1 MSEDKHVYDALNHQP
16 YHLTEGV
23 FLSEVDGQLKNLIK
37 HDHPQ
42 LKDDDFIS
50 NKNLLHYRLIFLNNT
65 IERAQVTNDYIRE
78 TVYDVT
84 KNGDYQTMDVQEAL
98 DSKVTF
104 GQRIADDVARF
115 GGSWTFIISFTLF
128 MAIWMAVN
136 VYKPFGIQFDAY
148 PFILLNLALSTLAAI
163 QAPLIM
169 MSQIGPVIMTA
180 CRPRMTL
187 MSTRNPKRESVFS
200 IPNWI
205 TWFNKTN
212 QTSCRCKSFRQKCW
226 LLLPNSW
233 MIYKRLIT
241 SSRRSWQPKRDK
253 KISQLVRK
261 IGSLLIAASRGIS

>member
-16 YHLTEGV
+16 YYLTEGV

-169 MSQIGPVIMTA
+169 MSQNRASDYDRLQAKNDFNVNKKSEEGVRLLHTKLDHLVQQDQSDLLQVQKLQTEMLA
-180 CRPRMTL
+180 
-187 MSTRNPKRESVFS
+187 S
-200 IPNWI
+200 I
-205 TWFNKTN
+205 TQQLDDLQKTN
-212 QTSCRCKSFRQKCW
+212 YELKT
-226 LLLPNSW
+226 
-233 MIYKRLIT
+233 
-241 SSRRSWQPKRDK
+241 
-253 KISQLVRK
+253 QL
-261 IGSLLIAASRGIS
+261 AAKEG

>member
-1 MSEDKHVYDALNHQP
+1 QP
-16 YHLTEGV
+16 YHLTEGI
-23 FLSEVDGQLKNLIK
+23 FLSEVDDQLKNLIK

-78 TVYDVT
+78 TVYEVT

-169 MSQIGPVIMTA
+169 MSQNRASDYDRLQAKNDFNVNKKSEEGVRLLHTKLDHLVQQDQSDLLQVQKLQTEMLA
-180 CRPRMTL
+180 
-187 MSTRNPKRESVFS
+187 S
-200 IPNWI
+200 I
-205 TWFNKTN
+205 TQQLDDLQKTN
-212 QTSCRCKSFRQKCW
+212 YELKT
-226 LLLPNSW
+226 
-233 MIYKRLIT
+233 
-241 SSRRSWQPKRDK
+241 
-253 KISQLVRK
+253 QL
-261 IGSLLIAASRGIS
+261 AAKEG